1 MNNGLFEQG
10 LVYYQG
16 TSVAKNWL
24 KGAYYFYKDYIQTER
39 EDSYNYLL
47 QIYQILVDRLQIDN
61 GNLVFQPV
69 MDVIGEDA
77 VDMLVELLIC
87 VQEKLDSEGY
97 ERFTQQIF
105 DLSYWAQITNSIVE
119 NSTSDERLE

>member
-1 MNNGLFEQG
+1 
-10 LVYYQG
+10 
-16 TSVAKNWL
+16 
-24 KGAYYFYKDYIQTER
+24 
-39 EDSYNYLL
+39 
-47 QIYQILVDRLQIDN
+47 
-61 GNLVFQPV
+61 

>member
-1 MNNGLFEQG
+1 M
-10 LVYYQG
+10 
-16 TSVAKNWL
+16 